1 MSDMDIIEEE
11 ENDVQEISNI
21 RVEERPSTCCQE

>member
-1 MSDMDIIEEE
+1 MDIIEEEE

-21 RVEERPSTCCQE
+21 LVEEWPSTCCQE